1 MGAGPLEEVLEH
13 GPLFDELEDEAWWS
27 GVDLVDTATHLFQIE
42 EHQDYYCGTGGEE
55 DCSSVPLHQ
64 DHLRLPP
71 PPPVPPALS
80 ELVKQL
86 HLLAPSSSSSESS
99 TGCLLCQWASL
110 NGTSM
115 DDLIP
120 NPGTVNNTFSYILYL
135 KGGGRRQYLLAG
147 SPPVAEA

>member
-27 GVDLVDTATHLFQIE
+27 GVDLVDTATHLFEIE
-42 EHQDYYCGTGGEE
+42 AQDYCGTGEE
-55 DCSSVPLHQ
+55 DCSSSVPLHQ

-86 HLLAPSSSSSESS
+86 HLLAPSSESS
-99 TGCLLCQWASL
+99 TTTGCLLCQWASL

-120 NPGTVNNTFSYILYL
+120 NPGTVNNTFFFSLFTLPERWWSSIFA
-135 KGGGRRQYLLAG
+135 RAG
-147 SPPVAEA
+147 NPPVKLDK